1 MVVNN
6 PNHPYIAVMTDQNQF
21 DAALITSAF
30 AIAGARGWRHV
41 SAASAAHEAGLDL
54 ATARQR
60 FAGHGP
66 ILKKFGQLAD
76 QHALTNALTEGTV
89 KDRLFDILLRRIDF
103 LQSHRAGV
111 IALLRTLPLQAPL
124 AAWLARETEISMG
137 WILEAAGVSALG
149 PRGAI
154 RKNGLLAVWLWGF
167 RAWTNDESED
177 LSATMAAFDVALTRA
192 DQIAARFTEQPPADV
207 FVPETEAPP
216 AFEPSAPEPPPP
228 EPPPPE
234 IDPTI

>member
-1 MVVNN
+1 
-6 PNHPYIAVMTDQNQF
+6 MTDQEF

-41 SAASAAHEAGLDL
+41 SAASAAREAGLDL

-60 FAGHGP
+60 FTGHGP

-76 QHALTNALTEGTV
+76 QHALTNALTEGTT
-89 KDRLFDILLRRIDF
+89 KDRLFDILLRRVDF

-111 IALLRTLPLQAPL
+111 IALLRLLPLEAPL

-137 WILEAAGVSALG
+137 WILEAAGISALG

-154 RKNGLLAVWLWGF
+154 RKKGLLAVWAWGL
-167 RAWTNDESED
+167 RAWLRDESED

-192 DQIAARFTEQPPADV
+192 DQIAARFTEQPPAET

-216 AFEPSAPEPPPP
+216 AETHTPAFEPPAPEPPPP
-228 EPPPPE
+228 EPPPPVA
-234 IDPTI
+234 PTD

>member
-1 MVVNN
+1 
-6 PNHPYIAVMTDQNQF
+6 MTDEDF
-21 DAALITSAF
+21 DAALIASAF

-41 SAASAAHEAGLDL
+41 SAAAAAREAGLDL
-54 ATARQR
+54 AVARQR

-76 QHALTNALTEGTV
+76 RHALTGALTEGVV
-89 KDRLFDILLRRIDF
+89 KDRLFDVLLRRVDF

-111 IALLRTLPLQAPL
+111 LALLRMLPLNPPL
-124 AAWLARETEISMG
+124 AAWLAGETEISMG
-137 WILEAAGVSALG
+137 WLLEAAGISALG
-149 PRGAI
+149 PRGAV
-154 RKNGLLAVWLWGF
+154 RKKGLLAVWAWGI

-192 DQIAARFTEQPPADV
+192 DQIAARFTQ
-207 FVPETEAPP
+207 APP
-216 AFEPSAPEPPPP
+216 AEPFAPTAEAPGSIAPETPAFPPSPP
-228 EPPPPE
+228 EPNPPEPPPE